1 MTIITNG
8 LMVTGD
14 GRRVTGTWRQAN
26 SPPLSVVC
34 GSSMFQLPQSQD
46 KDGRFWSSPRRA
58 RVSQGL
64 VETRKRMQRRA
75 VGG

>member
-14 GRRVTGTWRQAN
+14 GRRVTGTWRQAK

-34 GSSMFQLPQSQD
+34 ASSMFQLPQSQSQSQD

-58 RVSQGL
+58 RVR
-64 VETRKRMQRRA
+64 V
-75 VGG
+75 